1 MSKCGIGL
9 LQYLGRPP
17 PPSLDKIDLKNGQGK
32 VATSE
37 SLDGAFT
44 LLVDEIAVILLVHGI
59 TRSNLKLDLT
69 SPQMLQM
76 PPPTPL

>member
-1 MSKCGIGL
+1 M
-9 LQYLGRPP
+9 PP
-17 PPSLDKIDLKNGQGK
+17 PPLDKIDLKNGQGK

-69 SPQMLQM
+69 SP
-76 PPPTPL
+76 PDAADAPLPFPVIV